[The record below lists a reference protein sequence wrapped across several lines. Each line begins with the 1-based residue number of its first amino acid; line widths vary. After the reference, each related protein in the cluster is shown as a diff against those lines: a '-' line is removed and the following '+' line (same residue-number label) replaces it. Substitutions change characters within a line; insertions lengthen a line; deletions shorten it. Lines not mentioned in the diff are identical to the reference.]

1 MLDVVLVCL
10 GGPNQDNY
18 NDLIKMLDVLLP
30 KTISHENKRQI
41 LETEFEIEM
50 TEELEE
56 G

>member
-1 MLDVVLVCL
+1 MICSTSFWFVSAV
-10 GGPNQDNY
+10 Q
-18 NDLIKMLDVLLP
+18 I